1 MRKAENE
8 RRRLRKAEK
17 GCEELRNAEYK
28 VRKVEK
34 SWVNAGEG

>member
-17 GCEELRNAEYK
+17 GCEGLRNAEY
-28 VRKVEK
+28 RLSRAEK
-34 SWVNAGEG
+34 G